1 MSDLKRGQNHLDTI
15 GGLPRRLMLTDGISN
30 LTAWGFKPSDTSA
43 LMEIEPA
50 PIEWLIEDRIQLGR
64 GAIVTGVG
72 GSSKSRLLYHLAI
85 GAAIG
90 RLPWPWNVHNRG
102 SSMLL
107 LTEDTEGDVHRTLW
121 GTCRAMNLTAAERS
135 QVAKHVVCYALAGH
149 DCKLLG
155 VDPISGALV
164 PNGLF
169 KGLED
174 EITKRGDVVFV
185 GLDPALSLTPGDELN
200 QGHQRALGK
209 MADDLAVRTKAAV
222 MLVAHASKGSLSR
235 DEMASHNARGGG
247 AITDA
252 VRGEFSMRTM
262 TLKEA
267 KDAGILDK
275 EERNRHVQLAATKG
289 NHLPPAA
296 FVEIWLRRGEHGTL
310 TAANLQF
317 SDKGSAQV
325 VSSHDIKVLEIL
337 TAMCATHTPKLNEW
351 RDACIAAGLIAPG
364 KPDAQTKA
372 MRRAVNRLLEGGH
385 IGKGMGTGVYLP
397 IEADE

>member
-1 MSDLKRGQNHLDTI
+1 MASLAKIDSVRETSSAWHFRPLN
-15 GGLPRRLMLTDGISN
+15 
-30 LTAWGFKPSDTSA
+30 TASLIDV
-43 LMEIEPA
+43 EPA
-50 PIEWLIEDRIQLGR
+50 PIEWLISDRIQLGR
-64 GAIVTGVG
+64 GILTTGVG

-90 RLPWPWNVHNRG
+90 RLPWAWEVKCRG
-102 SSMLL
+102 SSILL

-135 QVAKHVVCYALAGH
+135 AVARHVLCYPLAGH

-155 VDPISGALV
+155 VDPANGALV
-164 PNGLF
+164 QNGLF

-174 EITKRGDVVFV
+174 EIRNRGDVVFV

-209 MADDLAVRTKAAV
+209 MADDMAVRTNAAV
-222 MLVAHASKGSLSR
+222 MLISHASKGSLSK
-235 DEMASHNARGGG
+235 DELGSHNARGGG

-262 TLKEA
+262 TQKEA

-296 FVEIWLRRGEHGTL
+296 FVEIWLRRGDHGTL
-310 TAANLQF
+310 SAANLQF
-317 SDKGSAQV
+317 NDKSQATTA
-325 VSSHDIKVLEIL
+325 SNHDLKVLGVLEE
-337 TAMCATHTPKLNEW
+337 MSNTHTPRLVEW
-351 RDACIAAGLIAPG
+351 RASCIENGLIPAG
-364 KPDAQTKA
+364 KGDTQEKTMARIVK
-372 MRRAVNRLLEGGH
+372 RLMADGH
-385 IGKGMGTGVYLP
+385 ITKGIGNGIYVPTECG
-397 IEADE
+397 E